1 MAISA
6 IPILPVQDPNSGNGF
21 TGIRLI
27 EEATQTFLAGTP
39 VEITAADGGIKA
51 WDGAAGVN
59 VTVQTGALIGAICG
73 ISLEAASNLSATGSG
88 APAPLQPFTGAG
100 AVAGTFGSVPNQP
113 SAKNIA
119 HGAPINDGRV
129 GIVLLTPTIVF
140 SATFGNNG
148 NTATPAATDVGKQY
162 GLTIDSNS
170 KFWYVDKNKST
181 VGTNTCLTVVGLDP
195 RDTPAAG
202 TRVLF
207 VFDPLRTQQ
216 NLFV

>member
-6 IPILPVQDPNSGNGF
+6 IPILPAKDTSANGF
-21 TGIRLI
+21 VAQRII

-39 VEITAADGGIKA
+39 VSIAADGGIQA
-51 WDGAAGVN
+51 WVVNTQGPLPGGV
-59 VTVQTGALIGAICG
+59 VG
-73 ISLEAASNLSATGSG
+73 ISYEAASNLGATGSG
-88 APAPLQPFTGAG
+88 APTPFQPFAGVG

-129 GIVLLTPTIVF
+129 GVITPGPNTVY

-148 NTATPAATDVGKQY
+148 NTATPAVTNVGKQY
-162 GLTIDSNS
+162 GLTIDTAA
-170 KFWYVDKNKST
+170 KYWYVDANKT
-181 VGTNTCLTVVGLDP
+181 TAGTNTVLTVVGLDP
-195 RDTPAAG
+195 RDVPGAG

-207 VFDPLRTQQ
+207 VFLQNVIDPL
-216 NLFV
+216 LIA